1 MKPPIATE
9 PPHLLDDAT
18 VQRYIV
24 DGHLAIR
31 PTLPADY
38 HPALKAQLDALIER
52 DGNPGNDLIERVPDL
67 ARLFADPAVA
77 GALQSLLGPGYILHR
92 HCHCH
97 DWAPGSEGQA
107 WHKDYPIGGHPRC
120 HRSRWALLFYY
131 PQDVSDDMG
140 PTAVQSSS
148 QYYMDPRSGMPE
160 VALAVETGT
169 VVIAHYDIW
178 HRATA
183 NTGDRTRYMLK
194 FLFARRRDPTVPA
207 WDARTAAWTPPP
219 GDHRTLWQHMWHWH
233 RGEAK
238 PAPAPEDPGII
249 ATHIAALDDPD
260 PLARRHAA
268 DDLGTIRAPTAV
280 PALAARLRDEDE
292 AVRLNAAYA
301 LGGQEAVDALID
313 ALRCEAAE
321 RWQGNLDHG
330 DFTDPG
336 QFDAPY
342 GLAAAAAAAV
352 PALQQALSDADGPL
366 RAAAATALGY
376 IGPAAAPAAGAL
388 VQALAD
394 DDEWVRR
401 HAAEALGCIGPT
413 GEAARGLIA
422 ALEDRRPVTRWSL
435 STDPFRESV
444 ASALARMES
453 PTAAASTALRAAL
466 ADGEY
471 VRAWAA
477 SGLQTA

>member
-1 MKPPIATE
+1 MRRPRSVVSPRRQIPP
-9 PPHLLDDAT
+9 
-18 VQRYIV
+18 
-24 DGHLAIR
+24 
-31 PTLPADY
+31 
-38 HPALKAQLDALIER
+38 
-52 DGNPGNDLIERVPDL
+52 
-67 ARLFADPAVA
+67 
-77 GALQSLLGPGYILHR
+77 HR

-160 VALAVETGT
+160 VALAVEAGT

-249 ATHIAALDDPD
+249 ATHIAALGDPD

-301 LGGQEAVDALID
+301 LGSAGEDWVATLLASLREEALADIDLTEAKTADNGHGTNPTAPAASHALAVSGEL
-313 ALRCEAAE
+313 ALE
-321 RWQGNLDHG
+321 G
-330 DFTDPG
+330 
-336 QFDAPY
+336 
-342 GLAAAAAAAV
+342 
-352 PALQQALSDADGPL
+352 LQQALRDEEWYVRACAADALANMG
-366 RAAAATALGY
+366 AAARPALAALTAATEDPHWWVRRNAIEALRRGGEFPPGAAECVSRALSDDDY
-376 IGPAAAPAAGAL
+376 RVRRNAAMAMRDVPAAA
-388 VQALAD
+388 
-394 DDEWVRR
+394 E
-401 HAAEALGCIGPT
+401 
-413 GEAARGLIA
+413 
-422 ALEDRRPVTRWSL
+422 
-435 STDPFRESV
+435 ESV
-444 ASALARMES
+444 A
-453 PTAAASTALRAAL
+453 ALRTMLRDENRYNRFYSLEALRRLSKTHEAAEL
-466 ADGEY
+466 ALYDE
-471 VRAWAA
+471 
-477 SGLQTA
+477 LMTARWCSLTIPGSLY